1 MTDIRRTAA
10 GCFAPA
16 LLCCGF
22 LLHPSFAAAYDDSVP
37 AYAEEILST
46 VSGGDVQAWL
56 EESLPEQVGQTT
68 PDWYAMA
75 LAARGCDLSAY
86 SAALQQYLAETDVP
100 SGSTRERMALTLA
113 ACEPEPPALCTELLE
128 NSAGTM
134 GIMSWVFALH
144 LLNNEVPSAQITIH
158 ECAETLIAQQGADG
172 GWSLNGGRG
181 DADITAMTLQALAP
195 YQYEDAAADA
205 VARGLDFLADAQ
217 LPSGAY
223 QSYGTENPESTA
235 QVWTA
240 LSALGID
247 ALADDRFIQNGNT
260 VLDGILQFRVDAGA
274 YAHTLG
280 GDANPM
286 AAMQVYLAMTAAEW
300 QQNGENLLLFR
311 GQPLWDAPAPTVTEA
326 PAASTAAST
335 AQTTRRTAAVQT
347 TGDAASRTTA
357 HSGTAAAVKA
367 TSKTDASAAETSG
380 DMTESTASA
389 SETGYTTVRP
399 ADTGSDTGKYPYRI
413 PLTAAAA
420 VIFGGAAAV
429 FVCRKNRSAK
439 TYLTLAGGFVLVT
452 ALIRLVRIESPQ
464 QFYQSE
470 ARTGGGTVTMTI
482 RCDAI
487 CGLEGSEAYP
497 ADGIILP
504 LTEFD
509 VSEDETALEL
519 LYDAVKA
526 YELQIETD
534 GSELAE
540 TAYVRGIASLYEFDF
555 GDLSGWHYA
564 VNGERPSVGCG
575 AYILQDGDCV
585 EWIYTINL

>member
-1 MTDIRRTAA
+1 M
-10 GCFAPA
+10 A

-22 LLHPSFAAAYDDSVP
+22 LLHPLSAAAYDDSVP
-37 AYAEEILST
+37 AYAEEILQA
-46 VSGGDVQAWL
+46 VSGGDVQVWL

-86 SAALQQYLAETDVP
+86 SAALQQYLAENDVP

-113 ACEPEPPALCTELLE
+113 ACEPAPPALCTELLE

-144 LLNNEVPSAQITIH
+144 LLNNEVPSAQISVH
-158 ECAETLIAQQGADG
+158 ECAETLIAQQCADG
-172 GWSLNGGRG
+172 GWALNGGRG
-181 DADITAMTLQALAP
+181 DADVTAMTLQALAP
-195 YQYEDAAADA
+195 YQYEDAVADA

-240 LSALGID
+240 LSVLGID
-247 ALADDRFIQNGNT
+247 ALADGRFIRNGNT
-260 VLDGILQFRVDAGA
+260 VLDGILQFRVDTGA

-286 AAMQVYLAMTAAEW
+286 AAMQVYLALTAAEW
-300 QQNGENLLLFR
+300 QQSGENLLLFYGR
-311 GQPLWDAPAPTVTEA
+311 PQWDAPAPTVTEA
-326 PAASTAAST
+326 PAASTAAAS

-347 TGDAASRTTA
+347 GSDAASASESGLTASTETTA
-357 HSGTAAAVKA
+357 ATASA
-367 TSKTDASAAETSG
+367 TTAKTDISAAESSHTV
-380 DMTESTASA
+380 TESTAAPTEPA
-389 SETGYTTVRP
+389 STAVPPEG
-399 ADTGSDTGKYPYRI
+399 AQSGAAKYPYRI

-439 TYLTLAGGFVLVT
+439 TYLSLAGGFVLVT
-452 ALIRLVRIESPQ
+452 ALIWLVRIESPQ

-470 ARTGGGTVTMTI
+470 TRTGGGTVTMTI
-482 RCDAI
+482 RCDVI

-497 ADGIILP
+497 ADGIIVP
-504 LTEFD
+504 LTEFA
-509 VSEDETALEL
+509 VSEDETVLEL

-526 YELQIETD
+526 YALQIETD

-555 GDLSGWHYA
+555 GDLSGWSYE

-575 AYILQDGDCV
+575 AYILHDGDRV